1 MTSRRLKPPPF
12 FQFLVALLLSAVAPF
27 AVSVQA
33 AQAAQTEQSP
43 GAWTPELALQVK
55 RVGAVVPSPDGQLVV
70 YQVGTAVMEEE
81 TSEWRTHVHLAR
93 ADGSESRQL
102 TQGEHSATS
111 PTWSPDGRWI
121 AFASARSE
129 KRNIWRIPI
138 DGGEAQQVTDVEG
151 SVGAFQWSPDGRQ
164 FAFTMTDPPNEED
177 KRRERELD
185 DARVIDADIKM
196 TRLYVVDMDAAS
208 NGRGGRAV
216 TGGDFSVGGDFDWS
230 PDGRTIVFTHAPTP
244 AADDGYTL
252 GDLAIVDIETGSLTR
267 LATSGAR
274 EFSPKFSR
282 DGEWIAYRKS
292 DDPVTWAF
300 RSLVHVIAPEG
311 TGERALHATFDEQ
324 PNIVGWSADD
334 SRILV
339 SETHGTISRLSA
351 LPVDGGAPVAVSPD
365 DVMVSGVTLNA
376 SGSHLGFVSQSP
388 SRPPEAFVSTSA
400 SITPVQVS
408 HAQTISTPPMGE
420 TEVVRWTS
428 DDGTP
433 VEGLLT
439 YPVGYSEGQRVP
451 LLVVIHGGPTGVFT
465 RSFIGSGG
473 AYPIAAFTGRGF
485 AVLRANPRGSSGYGA
500 EFRYANY
507 GDWGGGDYR
516 DIMTGVDAMIERGVA
531 DADRLGVMGWS
542 YGGYMTSWVISQT
555 DRFKAAS
562 VGAGI
567 PNLMS
572 FAGTADVPGF
582 VPDYFGG
589 EFWEVPEAWQEHSA
603 LFNIGGAT
611 TPTLIQHGEEDR
623 RVPVSQ
629 AYELRNALKR
639 QDVDVTMVVYPR
651 QPHGIQEPKL
661 LLDAMRWNVNWFDRW
676 VMGRIP

>member
-1 MTSRRLKPPPF
+1 MISHRSTPAP
-12 FQFLVALLLSAVAPF
+12 VALLFIAFAAVGAPAAHAQGAGSA
-27 AVSVQA
+27 
-33 AQAAQTEQSP
+33 QSP
-43 GAWTPELALQVK
+43 GEWTPELALQVK
-55 RVGAVVPSPDGQLVV
+55 RVGGVIPSPDGQLVA

-81 TSEWRTHVHLAR
+81 TSEWRTHIHLAS
-93 ADGSESRQL
+93 ADGSGSLQL
-102 TQGEHSATS
+102 TQGESSATS
-111 PTWSPDGRWI
+111 PAWSPDGRWI

-129 KRNIWRIPI
+129 RRNIWRIPV

-151 SVGAFQWSPDGRQ
+151 SVGAFQWSPDGRR
-164 FAFTMTDPPNEED
+164 FAFTMTDPPTEED

-185 DARVIDADIKM
+185 DARVIDADPKM
-196 TRLYVVDMDAAS
+196 TRLYVLDIGAESDE
-208 NGRGGRAV
+208 RGGRAI
-216 TGGDFSVGGDFDWS
+216 TGGDLSVGGDFDWS
-230 PDGRTIVFTHAPTP
+230 PDGRQIAFTHAPTP
-244 AADDGYTL
+244 GADDGYTL
-252 GDLAIVDIETGSLTR
+252 GDLAIVDVESGNLTS

-274 EFSPKFSR
+274 EFSPEFSR
-282 DGEWIAYRKS
+282 DGEWIAFRKS

-300 RSLVHVIAPEG
+300 RSVVHVIAPDG

-339 SETHGTISRLSA
+339 SETQGTVSRLSA
-351 LPVDGGAPVAVSPD
+351 LPVNGGAPEDLSPGD
-365 DVMVSGVTLNA
+365 LMVSGATLNF
-376 SGSHLGFVSQSP
+376 SGTYLGFVSETP
-388 SRPPEAFVSTSA
+388 DNPPEAFASA
-400 SITPVQVS
+400 AASWAPVQVS
-408 HAQTISTPPMGE
+408 HAQTISSPPMGR
-420 TEVVRWTS
+420 TEVVQWTS
-428 DDGTP
+428 DDGMA

-439 YPVGYSEGQRVP
+439 YPVGYQDGQRVP

-465 RSFIGSGG
+465 RSFIGSRG

-485 AVLRANPRGSSGYGA
+485 AVLRANPRGSSGYGR

-516 DIMTGVDAMIERGVA
+516 DIMTGVDAMIERGIA
-531 DADRLGVMGWS
+531 DEDRLGVMGWS
-542 YGGYMTSWVISQT
+542 YGGYMTSWVLSQT
-555 DRFKAAS
+555 NRFKAAS

-572 FAGTADVPGF
+572 FTGTADVPGF

-629 AYELRNALKR
+629 AYELRNALSR
-639 QDVDVTMVVYPR
+639 QGVDVTMVVYPR

-661 LLDAMRWNVNWFDRW
+661 QLDAMRRNLNWFDRW